1 MPLSSLL
8 AWRTTPYRR
17 DAAVS
22 TAANVVMLLLGFL
35 TGPVIA
41 RVLGPEGRGD
51 IAAVIAPAT
60 ILTWLLSCGL
70 PTAVAYYVDPVP
82 EGTLLG
88 TTAAFGLVVGG
99 PICAVLWFLCPAY
112 LDGYSSVTV
121 IWARVFLV
129 FLPFSIG
136 AQAALE
142 IRRRRA
148 ADLRWNYWRSS
159 PIVFSAL
166 AIVTLGVIGRLT
178 LASAFASYFIGGLI
192 PTVFFIRRLV
202 AVPEVRPS
210 MSTLR
215 LILPYAWRA
224 LGTIV
229 ASSVT
234 ARLDQVVLAGF
245 VGPGELGLYAVA
257 VTAASV
263 TSPLATGVTQALF
276 GHLRDERSLLI
287 AVSRFRRT
295 LWLTTL
301 MSTGVAVVIGLLTP
315 LLLRVAFGSAFEGA
329 TTALRLLLPGS
340 VAYNILT
347 IMGTKLNSDG
357 RPGDAARAAF
367 LGGIITIVGLI
378 FAIPAFGI
386 EGAAAVTSVAFVLE
400 VIYLIHRG
408 VLRPSTAPVA
418 SGSVIPAT
426 EL

>member
-1 MPLSSLL
+1 MPLSSLF
-8 AWRTTPYRR
+8 AWRKSPYRR
-17 DAAVS
+17 EALVS
-22 TAANVVMLLLGFL
+22 TAANVVMLLLGLL

-60 ILTWLLSCGL
+60 ILTWLLSFGL

-82 EGTLLG
+82 EGKLLG

-99 PICAVLWFLCPAY
+99 PICAALWFICPTY
-112 LDGYSSVTV
+112 LDGYSTVTV

-129 FLPFSIG
+129 FLPLSIG
-136 AQAALE
+136 TQAALE

-166 AIVTLGVIGRLT
+166 AIVTLGLLGRLT
-178 LASAFASYFIGGLI
+178 LASAFASYFAGGLI
-192 PTVFFIRRLV
+192 PILFFLMRLV
-202 AVPEVRPS
+202 SVPDVRPS
-210 MSTLR
+210 FRTFR
-215 LILPYAWRA
+215 LIFPYAWRA

-234 ARLDQVVLAGF
+234 ARLDQAVLAGF
-245 VGPGELGLYAVA
+245 VGPKELGLYAVA

-276 GHLRDERSLLI
+276 GHLRDERSSLI
-287 AVSRFRRT
+287 AASRFRRT
-295 LWLTTL
+295 LWVTTL
-301 MSTGVAVVIGLLTP
+301 MSAAVATIIGVLTP
-315 LLLRVAFGSAFEGA
+315 LLLRLVFGVAFEGA
-329 TTALRLLLPGS
+329 TIALRILLPGS
-340 VAYNILT
+340 VAYNMLT
-347 IMGTKLNSDG
+347 VMGTKLNSDG
-357 RPGDAARAAF
+357 RPGDAARAAL
-367 LGGIITIVGLI
+367 LGGIITVVGLI

-400 VIYLIHRG
+400 VIYLIRRG
-408 VLRPSTAPVA
+408 VLHSSRAPV
-418 SGSVIPAT
+418 GSVPGR
-426 EL
+426 